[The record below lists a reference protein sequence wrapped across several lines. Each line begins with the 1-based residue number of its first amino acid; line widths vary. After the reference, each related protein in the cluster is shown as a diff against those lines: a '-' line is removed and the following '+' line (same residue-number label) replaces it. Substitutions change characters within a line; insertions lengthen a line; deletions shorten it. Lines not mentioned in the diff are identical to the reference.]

1 MSPLTASFFTT
12 WEFYYMR
19 FDGTDTLAS
28 CQIEANDV
36 ILMNPN

>member
-12 WEFYYMR
+12 WEFYYLR